1 VTTGLSAVAGV
12 PLNEFLSLQLRYTL
26 SYDEVSLDPNIYF
39 FNGSC
44 DPLIAGRYLCDAI
57 GNRTTSLAGYSLIYD
72 NRDNRVRPTRGQSLT
87 LSQDFAGLGGSV
99 RYIRSRAAGSAHWR
113 PFGNFILSAYAEGG
127 YIHPLGDNGLPA
139 GADRVRLTDRFFLG
153 EPQMRGFDIR
163 GVGPRV
169 IRYTDVDLTNNMM
182 PVVNEE
188 RRARVDD
195 ALGGR
200 AYYQGRLELE
210 IPLGSGARELG
221 LRPSIFADIG
231 SVWSVRTPTLTTL
244 ESFRD
249 TDGNYKTLCRNQTTG
264 ATQFGTQTIDTTT
277 GLGVGEFN
285 NCPAGFSGIRP
296 FDERFFGNSPSPRL
310 SVGFGVNWRSP
321 FGPFR
326 IDIAR
331 ALLREEGDDTKLFTF
346 NVGTNF

>member
-1 VTTGLSAVAGV
+1 L
-12 PLNEFLSLQLRYTL
+12 
-26 SYDEVSLDPNIYF
+26 
-39 FNGSC
+39 
-44 DPLIAGRYLCDAI
+44 
-57 GNRTTSLAGYSLIYD
+57 
-72 NRDNRVRPTRGQSLT
+72 RPTRGQSLT
-87 LSQDFAGLGGSV
+87 ISQDFAGLGGSV
-99 RYIRSRAAGSAHWR
+99 SYLRTRVAASSHWR
-113 PFGNFILSAYAEGG
+113 PFGNFVLSAFAEGG
-127 YIHPLGDNGLPA
+127 FIQPFGDNGAAP

-163 GVGPRV
+163 GIGPRV

-188 RRARVDD
+188 RRATVDD

-210 IPLGSGARELG
+210 IPLGAGARELG
-221 LRPSIFADIG
+221 LRPSVFADIG
-231 SVWSVRTPTLTTL
+231 SVWSVRRPGLTTL

-249 TDGNYKTLCRNQTTG
+249 TDGNYKTLCRNSTTG
-264 ATQFGTQTIDTTT
+264 ATQFGTQTIDTAT

-285 NCPAGFSGIRP
+285 NCPTGFAGIRP

-331 ALLREEGDDTKLFTF
+331 ALLSEEGDDTKLFTF
-346 NVGTNF
+346 NVGTQF